1 MKAMSENDI
10 VVSYPENVIEEFAY
24 GRGILFLGSGVSSS
38 AINCEGSRLPGWNKF
53 INESKKLLKS
63 PHTDKIE
70 YIDAM
75 LKHGEMLRALQVIKD
90 YSDSGEYTRKVKQS
104 FLARGYNPSKIH
116 DILRRINS
124 KITITTNFDN
134 IYENYCRSDGALG
147 YVSAEYNDV
156 NKIITNIKSTENLII
171 KAHGSIENPEKLIF
185 TQNEYFK
192 AHRENALFYEVLHAL
207 FTTNTVLFL
216 GYSLQDP
223 DINLLVNSELANMS
237 KGTPHYVLIPESEVD
252 TELKKHW
259 INNFNISVITYK
271 VTDTKDP
278 YTHFEDAIY
287 ELYINIKNIQDDR
300 RISPGAIEL
309 V

>member
-1 MKAMSENDI
+1 MSENDI

-192 AHRENALFYEVLHAL
+192 AHRENALFY
-207 FTTNTVLFL
+207 
-216 GYSLQDP
+216 
-223 DINLLVNSELANMS
+223 
-237 KGTPHYVLIPESEVD
+237 
-252 TELKKHW
+252 
-259 INNFNISVITYK
+259 
-271 VTDTKDP
+271 
-278 YTHFEDAIY
+278 
-287 ELYINIKNIQDDR
+287 
-300 RISPGAIEL
+300 
-309 V
+309 